1 MYGAKQ
7 NIKFP
12 SEHFEIPK
20 TRKKLEFFLVN
31 PCQSLSHKN
40 QHLLNSNKFQEKTK
54 KGQKYRESIHQ
65 SMPLNAK
72 IIQHSNTNQIKL
84 TLHFFGGKNFKTTK
98 FLDSNILQRFS
109 VEYET

>member
-20 TRKKLEFFLVN
+20 TRKDWNSFAFFLDN

-40 QHLLNSNKFQEKTK
+40 QHLLNSYKFQEKAK

-72 IIQHSNTNQIKL
+72 IIQHSNTNQIKI
-84 TLHFFGGKNFKTTK
+84 TFHFFGGKNFKTTK
-98 FLDSNILQRFS
+98 FLDTFRYL
-109 VEYET
+109 

>member
-20 TRKKLEFFLVN
+20 TRKDWNSFAFFLVN

-40 QHLLNSNKFQEKTK
+40 QHLLNSYKFQEKAK
-54 KGQKYRESIHQ
+54 KGQKYRD
-65 SMPLNAK
+65 MPLNAK
-72 IIQHSNTNQIKL
+72 IIQHSNTNQIKI

-98 FLDSNILQRFS
+98 ILDTNRLQRFS
-109 VEYET
+109 VEQET